1 MAENKSRFRRVID
14 YLNAPTQRQQQKVS
28 RYNQSTSLDRA
39 VYGYNTDSGFFP
51 KYSKFFSI

>member
-1 MAENKSRFRRVID
+1 MAENKSRFRRVVD

-39 VYGYNTDSGFFP
+39 VYGYNTDS
-51 KYSKFFSI
+51 